1 MHEISVMTEVVK
13 TVAKAAQERGA
24 IRVLKVRLEVGEL
37 TFLSPDQMEFAFEIL
52 REDRE
57 VVSGAELE
65 LGTIEAR
72 GTCTSCG
79 YMGRPKVHEEPEFH
93 FVIPTLQC
101 PECGGRLEITEGRD
115 LYIRDIEL
123 EVPDDEASA
132 VEPGPIQGDL
142 EGRGEA
148 DG

>member
-1 MHEISVMTEVVK
+1 MTEVVK
-13 TVAKAAQERGA
+13 TVAKVAQEKGA

-37 TFLSPDQMEFAFEIL
+37 TFLGPDQMEFAFEIL
-52 REDRE
+52 KEDRE

-72 GTCTSCG
+72 GTCSSCG

-101 PECGGRLEITEGRD
+101 PACGERLEITEGRD

-123 EVPDDEASA
+123 EVPDEEASG
-132 VEPGPIQGDL
+132 VEPGPLQGDFD
-142 EGRGEA
+142 GRGGA

>member
-37 TFLSPDQMEFAFEIL
+37 TFLSPDQMQFAFEIL

-72 GTCTSCG
+72 GTCSSCG
-79 YMGRPKVHEEPEFH
+79 YMGRPTVHEEPEFH
-93 FVIPTLQC
+93 FVVPTLQC
-101 PECGGRLEITEGRD
+101 PNCGERLEITEGRD

-123 EVPDDEASA
+123 EVPDEETSA
-132 VEPGPIQGDL
+132 VEPGPLQGDL
-142 EGRGEA
+142 EGGGGA

>member
-1 MHEISVMTEVVK
+1 VHEISVMTEVVK

-37 TFLSPDQMEFAFEIL
+37 TFLSPDQMQFAFEIL

-72 GTCTSCG
+72 GTCASCG
-79 YMGRPKVHEEPEFH
+79 YTGRPKVHEEPEFH

-123 EVPDDEASA
+123 EVPDDEGSA
-132 VEPGPIQGDL
+132 VEPGPLQGDL

>member
-1 MHEISVMTEVVK
+1 MHEISVMTEVVS
-13 TVAKAAQERGA
+13 TVAKAAEERGA
-24 IRVLKVRLEVGEL
+24 LRVLRVRLEVGEL
-37 TFLSPDQMEFAFEIL
+37 TFLSPDQMQFAFEIL
-52 REDRE
+52 REEKE

-65 LGTIEAR
+65 LGTIPAR
-72 GTCTSCG
+72 GTCQSCG
-79 YMGRPKVHEEPEFH
+79 YMGQPKVHEEPEFH

-101 PECGGRLEITEGRD
+101 PECGERLEITEGRD

-123 EVPDDEASA
+123 EVPDEGSA
-132 VEPGPIQGDL
+132 VEPGPLQGDF